1 MEKRFWDRVIFK
13 NISDKSKKA
22 IEKMNKIEAD
32 YQANEK
38 ILSAGDPIDHIC
50 VIVRG
55 VLKSTEYTIDG
66 KELNSS
72 YFFGED
78 VYPGG
83 DAFPFYMVYGGMRNH
98 VSHTYCVK
106 KASVVW
112 LPVEELLPIVNEDP
126 VFLKNVLTFVAQ
138 YTCHSKL
145 LLRCVQYRR
154 VKDRLAYWL
163 THINNPK
170 EIICIPNSQEV
181 LADIL
186 HVNRSSL
193 NQALQGYVEEGI
205 IQIDGREIQVLENE
219 ELLQSI

>member
-1 MEKRFWDRVIFK
+1 MDKRFWNRVIFRE
-13 NISDKSKKA
+13 ISEESKEA
-22 IEKMNKIEAD
+22 IMQMNKIKAE

-38 ILSAGDPIDHIC
+38 ILSEGDPIDHIC
-50 VIVRG
+50 IIVSG

-78 VYPGG
+78 MYPGG
-83 DAFPFYMVYGGMRNH
+83 DAFPFYMVYGGMKYH

-106 KASVVW
+106 KASVIW
-112 LPVEELLPIVNEDP
+112 LPVEELKPIINSDP
-126 VFLKNVLTFVAQ
+126 IFLKNVLTFVSQ

-145 LLRCVQYRR
+145 LLRCVQYRK
-154 VKDRLAYWL
+154 VKDRLAYWM
-163 THINNPK
+163 THINDPSR
-170 EIICIPNSQEV
+170 IICIPNSQEV

-193 NQALQGYVEEGI
+193 NQALQSYIEEGI
-205 IQIDGREIQVLENE
+205 IEIDGKEISVLKQE
-219 ELLQSI
+219 ELIHSI

>member
-1 MEKRFWDRVIFK
+1 MDERFWNRVIFR
-13 NISDKSKKA
+13 NISEESKEA
-22 IEKMNKIEAD
+22 IIKMNKINAD

-38 ILSAGDPIDHIC
+38 ILSEGDPIDHIC
-50 VIVRG
+50 IIVSG

-83 DAFPFYMVYGGMRNH
+83 DAFPFYMVYGGMKH
-98 VSHTYCVK
+98 HLSHTYCVK

-112 LPVEELLPIVNEDP
+112 LPVEELKPIINNDP
-126 VFLKNVLTFVAQ
+126 VFLKNVLIFVSQ

-145 LLRCVQYRR
+145 LLRCVQYRK

-163 THINNPK
+163 TYMNDPNKTIS
-170 EIICIPNSQEV
+170 IPNSQEV

-193 NQALQGYVEEGI
+193 NQALQSYIEEGI
-205 IQIDGREIQVLENE
+205 LSIEDKEIQVLKKE
-219 ELLQSI
+219 ELLYHI